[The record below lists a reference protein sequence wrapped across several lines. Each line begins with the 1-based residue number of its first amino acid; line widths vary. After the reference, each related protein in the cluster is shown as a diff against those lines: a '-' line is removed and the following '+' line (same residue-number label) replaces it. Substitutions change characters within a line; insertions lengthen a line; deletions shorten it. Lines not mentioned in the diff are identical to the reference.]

1 LSRSGWRK
9 ENAWW
14 QDGLQFTCI
23 EGCGKCCDEPG
34 GIVNLSV
41 EDAKRLAQ
49 HFEMTTSDWLERD
62 CVRKLDGKWVLRS
75 KKSDGICIYLDND
88 MSCTVYS
95 AKPNQC
101 SAFPWWGENL
111 RSERTWKKTARTCP
125 GLEIHEAPIIP
136 GEIIS
141 KWVEADRHSSK
152 GFRHLPE

>member
-1 LSRSGWRK
+1 
-9 ENAWW
+9 
-14 QDGLQFTCI
+14 
-23 EGCGKCCDEPG
+23 
-34 GIVNLSV
+34 
-41 EDAKRLAQ
+41 
-49 HFEMTTSDWLERD
+49 
-62 CVRKLDGKWVLRS
+62 
-75 KKSDGICIYLDND
+75 

-141 KWVEADRHSSK
+141 KWVEADRHSAK
-152 GFRHLPE
+152 GFRHLAE